1 MYSDENELSFL
12 LKEHKMKMMSGKG
25 KGSLKIPCQNQKYL
39 DCLCSIN
46 MDSFRNKY
54 S

>member
-1 MYSDENELSFL
+1 MYSDENQLSFL
-12 LKEHKMKMMSGKG
+12 LKEHKMKIMSG
-25 KGSLKIPCQNQKYL
+25 KGSLKIPCQSRNDL
-39 DCLCSIN
+39 DCLCSIS